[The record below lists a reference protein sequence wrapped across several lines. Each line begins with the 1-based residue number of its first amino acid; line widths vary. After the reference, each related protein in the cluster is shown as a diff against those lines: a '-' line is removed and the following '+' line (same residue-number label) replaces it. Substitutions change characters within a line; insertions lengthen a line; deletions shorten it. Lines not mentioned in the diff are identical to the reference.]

1 MLQLRRLPDSSS
13 YSITGKFSLVTFNR
27 TFMLSCNCWHCKA
40 IRNSTKKKLTEYIEL
55 IPTFQLHNE
64 HSQGW
69 EKAWNPKPKNSS
81 IFKSSS
87 HVTHYMIYTNVK
99 IELVTVKG
107 QLKKKL
113 NRKGEKAE
121 GKCNKIL
128 HIYFGK
134 ILTVLREDYRL
145 IE

>member
-1 MLQLRRLPDSSS
+1 MNSSRD
-13 YSITGKFSLVTFNR
+13 GKGVKSKTQELV
-27 TFMLSCNCWHCKA
+27 
-40 IRNSTKKKLTEYIEL
+40 
-55 IPTFQLHNE
+55 
-64 HSQGW
+64 
-69 EKAWNPKPKNSS
+69 S
-81 IFKSSS
+81 IFKSSA
-87 HVTHYMIYTNVK
+87 HVTHYVIYTNVK